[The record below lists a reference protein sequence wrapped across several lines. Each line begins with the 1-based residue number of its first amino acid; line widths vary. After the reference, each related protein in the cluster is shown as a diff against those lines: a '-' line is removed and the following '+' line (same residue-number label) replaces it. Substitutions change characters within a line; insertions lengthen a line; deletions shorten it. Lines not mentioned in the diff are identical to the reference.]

1 MMIKEIVGFKGD
13 ILYDLT
19 KPEGTPRKLLDVSK
33 IKELGW
39 MPKVSLEEG
48 IRRTYEWHKKKC

>member
-39 MPKVSLEEG
+39 MS
-48 IRRTYEWHKKKC
+48 